1 MNDKSG
7 SEELNIIF
15 NYENIK
21 NKNPHDLFNELFKKF
36 TEDIG
41 YSGMGSRSIEALKRA
56 LAKNNITYTNGYY
69 GKTATLT
76 SLLWSKEPPVIT
88 DEKNIFKLSDEKHLS
103 ENKED
108 IRGKGI
114 TNI

>member
-1 MNDKSG
+1 MYLSIAGIREEKSKRGGATIEELKNKLKDFGGYFEIDGKIG

-56 LAKNNITYTNGYY
+56 LAKNSITYTDGYY
-69 GKTATLT
+69 GKKRL
-76 SLLWSKEPPVIT
+76 
-88 DEKNIFKLSDEKHLS
+88 
-103 ENKED
+103 
-108 IRGKGI
+108 
-114 TNI
+114 

>member
-1 MNDKSG
+1 MNGKSG

-36 TEDIG
+36 TEDVG
-41 YSGMGSRSIEALKRA
+41 YGMGSRSIEALKRA
-56 LAKNNITYTNGYY
+56 LAKNDITYTDGYY

-88 DEKNIFKLSDEKHLS
+88 DEKNIFKLLDKKHLS

-108 IRGKGI
+108 VLGKGI
-114 TNI
+114 RYI